1 MDERHKKILQR
12 NRTNL
17 MRDLDPSDLYDRLLE
32 KGVFTQD
39 MIDEIKVEG
48 SYPSRDFVFRWWCV
62 HERSKKCVMLVL
74 NVTPDTVSPTR
85 ALVPD
90 VTRPDS

>member
-17 MRDLDPSDLYDRLLE
+17 MKDLDPSDLYDRLLE

-39 MIDEIKVEG
+39 MIDEIKVWG
-48 SYPSRDFVFRWWCV
+48 SYLSDDFVFRCWGQ
-62 HERSKKCVMLVL
+62 R
-74 NVTPDTVSPTR
+74 NV
-85 ALVPD
+85 
-90 VTRPDS
+90 